1 MDLDNIECVS
11 SSDGLDDEEEFYNSD
26 LQRCETSNDK
36 RRLKA
41 QLNVICELSLN
52 LQFRVKNRVHE
63 CSKDLQCVFIHGH
76 GKLILFYL
84 HYLLKRRYDQIG
96 SITFMS
102 SSGGIKDGVTSKF
115 FQTSLDV
122 VGRLV
127 ELNLLCVNREKG
139 MDTKS
144 IEFVLS
150 DKQRK

>member
-63 CSKDLQCVFIHGH
+63 CSKDLQFDS
-76 GKLILFYL
+76 KLNFYL
-84 HYLLKRRYDQIG
+84 KSD
-96 SITFMS
+96 M
-102 SSGGIKDGVTSKF
+102 
-115 FQTSLDV
+115 
-122 VGRLV
+122 
-127 ELNLLCVNREKG
+127 
-139 MDTKS
+139 TKS
-144 IEFVLS
+144 GL
-150 DKQRK
+150 